1 MALRNV
7 GVLQERRIEF
17 RLGINVGDVVV
28 EDGDI
33 FGDGVNIAVRLEGLA
48 RPGGICVAERVQED
62 AAGKLDIAF
71 ANLGVQPLKN
81 IVRPVRVFRVAPSN
95 AVSSVEILTE
105 APGLPNKPSVAVLPF
120 NNMSADPEQEF
131 FADGIAE
138 DIITAMSRYPSLFVI
153 ARNSSFTYKGRPV
166 DVKQVG
172 RELGVRYVL
181 EGSLRKSGNR
191 IRVTAQLI
199 ESESGN
205 HVWAERYDRDLA
217 DMFAV
222 QEDITEAVTIAVA
235 PAIANAELRRAIRKP
250 PGSLDAWGAFQRGL
264 WHMKSFSLHENA
276 EAQKFFQ
283 RCIPPRPEF
292 RWRLLVGSPGL
303 SCAATGLQ
311 NCDLLETQSSAEKL
325 TRRAVG

>member
-1 MALRNV
+1 
-7 GVLQERRIEF
+7 
-17 RLGINVGDVVV
+17 
-28 EDGDI
+28 
-33 FGDGVNIAVRLEGLA
+33 
-48 RPGGICVAERVQED
+48 
-62 AAGKLDIAF
+62 
-71 ANLGVQPLKN
+71 
-81 IVRPVRVFRVAPSN
+81 
-95 AVSSVEILTE
+95 
-105 APGLPNKPSVAVLPF
+105 
-120 NNMSADPEQEF
+120 
-131 FADGIAE
+131 
-138 DIITAMSRYPSLFVI
+138 
-153 ARNSSFTYKGRPV
+153 
-166 DVKQVG
+166 VKQVG
-172 RELGVRYVL
+172 RELTVRYVL
-181 EGSLRKSGNR
+181 EGGARKAGNW
-191 IRVTAQLI
+191 IRVAAQLI
-199 ESESGN
+199 EGETGN
-205 HVWAERYDRDLA
+205 HFWPERYDRDLA

-222 QEDITEAVTIAVA
+222 QDDITEAVTIAVA